1 MKAFKLF
8 FAAVVLL
15 LLLAIAAMG
24 SLVAY
29 LDQHKDLLERS
40 ASSMLG
46 REVRIEDGIQLH
58 WSMTPSIT
66 LAGLWVGNP
75 DWARGEYFLRA
86 EQAFL
91 QLDIAALLHRRLQ
104 ISQVTVQKADIDF
117 QTTSDG
123 KHNWHFDK
131 LTSSASSSFELAIDE
146 FEADASHLRYRS
158 ANDQDYQVAVHHLE
172 LTELDSEEL
181 KLDTE
186 FSYQDRP
193 FTLSASVVTG
203 ASDSVSPAAGRAFSG
218 RLTSDNGRLTSDN
231 ARLDFSGHL
240 KVPLALAEIKLEFHS
255 DHLQLQKLWPTSSV
269 DGSLRKITAQLKTS
283 GATPQSLL
291 NNLSGSLDIASSQLT
306 LPDRKGGKISKLALT
321 GTHLTIVPDQALRL
335 QTALAYD
342 TQTFQVELTGG
353 IFAHL
358 FATDTPWKNI
368 KLKARGQ
375 FDKKPVALAGTFGPL
390 SAVLSGRDLGFDLS
404 AHHNDLK
411 ARVDGTLARFNEL
424 KDSRFTL
431 AVSGPSLALL
441 KPWLGVDLPE
451 SSAFSFTSQL
461 EVREHRLDLKGI
473 KTSIGKSDLKGEM
486 SFPLRQ
492 QNKEFRVNLKSNLL
506 ELTPFLSTGQ
516 QRDTDFLSLMERE
529 LPPQALQDLDGV
541 IHLEIGHLQSKED
554 IEFEDIKINAKL
566 AHGRLK
572 LTMTA
577 EGERLNAD
585 VDLKPEDTQWRL
597 VLKHKG
603 KLDLSRLIKQNKA
616 GNVQSEAPL
625 ALDVKLNGAGRSLAQ
640 VLGSANGSLLLELGA
655 GRLNEN
661 ISGYLPLG
669 NVLYSVLNMI
679 PSDNRS
685 ASYSNLECVVFQLD
699 ISNGIA
705 TSTNGLAL
713 RTEKINVLGGGSLKL
728 RSGEI
733 ELQFK
738 SAQRKGFGLSVL
750 GIADKVLSMTGT
762 LQHPRVKVNVGGLL
776 LHGGAAWATGGIS
789 LLYDSLFKR
798 LTAFSNPC
806 EMVLKA
812 SKE

>member
-1 MKAFKLF
+1 MKAIKLF
-8 FAAVVLL
+8 FAVVVLL
-15 LLLAIAAMG
+15 LLVAIAAMG
-24 SLVAY
+24 YLAAY

-86 EQAFL
+86 EHAFL

-117 QTTSDG
+117 ETTPDG

-172 LTELDSEEL
+172 LTELDREEL

-193 FTLSASVVTG
+193 FSLSASVIRG
-203 ASDSVSPAAGRAFSG
+203 DPDSVSAAASRAFSG
-218 RLTSDNGRLTSDN
+218 RLTSDNT
-231 ARLDFSGHL
+231 RLDFSGHL
-240 KVPLALAEIKLEFHS
+240 KVPLALAEIKLEFQS
-255 DHLQLQKLWPTSSV
+255 DHLQLQKLWPRSSV
-269 DGSLRKITAQLKTS
+269 DGSMRKITAQLKTS

-291 NNLSGSLDIASSQLT
+291 NNLSGRLDIGSSQLT

-321 GTHLTIVPDQALRL
+321 GTHLIIVPDQALRL

-342 TQTFQVELTGG
+342 THTFQIELTGG

-358 FATDTPWKNI
+358 FATDKPWKHI
-368 KLKARGQ
+368 KFKARGQ
-375 FDKKPVALAGTFGPL
+375 FDKQPITLAGTFGPL
-390 SAVLSGRDLGFDLS
+390 SAVLAGRDLGIDLS
-404 AHHNDLK
+404 AHQHDLK
-411 ARVDGTLARFNEL
+411 ARLDGKLARFNEL
-424 KDSRFTL
+424 KNSRFTL
-431 AVSGPSLALL
+431 AVSGPRLGLL

-461 EVREHRLDLKGI
+461 EVREHRLDLKRI
-473 KTSIGKSDLKGEM
+473 KSSIGKSDFSGEM

-492 QNKEFRVNLKSNLL
+492 QNKGFRVKLKSNLL
-506 ELTPFLSTGQ
+506 DLTPFLSTGQ
-516 QRDTDFLSLMERE
+516 QRDTDYLSLLERE
-529 LPPQALQDLDGV
+529 LPPLALQDLDGV

-554 IEFEDIKINAKL
+554 IEFEDIKLRAKL

-585 VDLKPEDTQWRL
+585 VDLKPEGTQWRL
-597 VLKHKG
+597 MLNHKG
-603 KLDLSRLIKQNKA
+603 KLDLNRLIKQNKA
-616 GNVQSEAPL
+616 GVVKSEAPL

-640 VLGSANGSLLLELGA
+640 VLGSANGSFLMEMGA

-669 NVLYSVLNMI
+669 NVLYSVLNII

-705 TSTNGLAL
+705 TSTRGLAL
-713 RTEKINVLGGGSLKL
+713 RTEKINVLGGGSIKL
-728 RSGEI
+728 PGGEI

-738 SAQRKGFGLSVL
+738 TAQRKGFGLSVL
-750 GIADKVLSMTGT
+750 GIADKVFGVTGT
-762 LQHPRVKVNVGGLL
+762 LRHPRVKVNVGGLL

-789 LLYDSLFKR
+789 LLYDSLFRR

-806 EMVLKA
+806 ETVLKA
-812 SKE
+812 GKE